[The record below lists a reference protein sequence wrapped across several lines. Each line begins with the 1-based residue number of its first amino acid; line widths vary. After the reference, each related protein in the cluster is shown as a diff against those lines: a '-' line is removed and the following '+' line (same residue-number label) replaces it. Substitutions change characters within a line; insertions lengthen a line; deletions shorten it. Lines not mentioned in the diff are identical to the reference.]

1 MIPRLLRLSNFFS
14 YRDATLDFSGL
25 NTACIC
31 GENGAGKSSLLEAI
45 SWSVWGKTR
54 ASSEDEII
62 CIGERETRV
71 DFSFESQ
78 GQGFRIIRSR
88 RIGQPSFLEFQVETP
103 IGFTTI
109 TAKGTKA
116 TQQKILETL
125 NLDYDTFIHSAY
137 LRQGRADEFMLK
149 RPNERKQVLA
159 DLLKLDRYEI
169 LAKKAREVVRQA
181 KTEAE
186 VMERQIAELQTK
198 AEDLSDTAV
207 EIAALEDTIAILQT
221 QQHTDQTSLA
231 HLRDRLS
238 QRQGWEQQRAWIHQQ
253 RETNRRDRQHQQ
265 TDRDQAAHR
274 RQDLSQWLDR
284 APEIDTALANYERL
298 NRKLESCDRCC
309 HQHQQLHSQRQGV
322 ATQLERALADCQGQL
337 QAVRAELDAIDRQRA
352 EATTTTQRAD
362 EIATQ
367 YDHLTTTR
375 DRLKQL
381 DRLQAE
387 ATPLH
392 LRRQQLETQIDHQRV
407 RLESQRDR
415 LAEQM
420 DQLYQATRRRP
431 QLETQLQG
439 LADYLQ
445 DLEKKQVYLQRVQE
459 KGLERRG
466 FLDRLTAHENDWEQQ
481 MAGIDQKIAT
491 IGDIGAPCP
500 LCDRPLDADHW
511 TLVAG
516 KHQQE
521 RQEASDRLWLIR
533 EQMATSNREIALLRD
548 EYRRIHQDLKPYDG
562 LRERRGQLQAQF
574 EACQAD
580 ADRLTQLQADYEAIE
595 QQLSQQDYA
604 HELQAELQQL
614 VRQIADHA
622 YDERDHALVR
632 SELDGLRW
640 VEIERA
646 KLDQALRTIAAL
658 DQRRPDLLAQ
668 RDRLQAEGDRLP
680 RDSDL
685 ARELAEIDQQI
696 TALAYNADEH
706 NDIRQQ
712 LRAAQGIFQ
721 QVEALN
727 AARQQLPQLDQTITA
742 LEAQLIDRDRD
753 YQRLEQQLTQ
763 ITAQLAANLD
773 PQAEIEELDQTIQ
786 ARRLDLDRHLAHLGR
801 LQQQS
806 HQLEQLTIQLDT
818 RRQECEARRYR
829 QRLHHELSQAFG
841 KNGLQALTI
850 ETVLPQLEAE
860 TNRLLARLS
869 GNQLHVQFI
878 TQKARKRS
886 RSKTVT
892 ASAKKSG
899 SSSTQALA
907 DAPIETLEIFI
918 ADTRGTRAYETYSG
932 GEAFRINFAIRLA
945 LSRLLAQRSGA
956 SLQLLIVDEGFG
968 TQDERGRER
977 LVSAIEAISGD
988 FACILAVTHI
998 QSMKEAF
1005 QTRIEITK
1013 SDQGSQIQLI
1023 N

>member
-14 YRDATLDFSGL
+14 YHDATLDFSGL

-62 CIGERETRV
+62 CVGERETRV
-71 DFSFESQ
+71 DFTFESQ

-88 RIGQPSFLEFQVETP
+88 RMGQASSLEFQVETP

-125 NLDYDTFIHSAY
+125 NLDYDTFINSAY

-149 RPNERKQVLA
+149 RPNDRKQVLA
-159 DLLKLDRYEI
+159 DLLKLDRYEA
-169 LAKKAREVVRQA
+169 LAKKARDVARQA
-181 KTEAE
+181 KAEAD
-186 VMERQIAELQTK
+186 VVERQIAELQTK
-198 AEDLSDTAV
+198 AEDLGDTAV
-207 EIAALEDTIAILQT
+207 EISVLEDTIAALQHL
-221 QQHTDQTSLA
+221 QQTDQTRRSQ
-231 HLRDRLS
+231 LRDHLS
-238 QRQGWEQQRAWIHQQ
+238 QRQGWEQQHTWTQQ
-253 RETNRRDRQHQQ
+253 QLDANRRSRQQQ
-265 TDRDQAAHR
+265 QLDRDQAVR
-274 RQDLSQWLDR
+274 RREHLAQLLDR
-284 APEIDTALANYERL
+284 APEIDAAFADYERL
-298 NRKLESCDRCC
+298 THELEACDRRC
-309 HQHQQLHSQRQGV
+309 HEHQQIQTRRQAV
-322 ATQLERALADCQGQL
+322 VTQLERTIADCQSRYQT
-337 QAVRAELDAIDRQRA
+337 VRAELDALDRQLA

-367 YDHLTTTR
+367 YDHLNTTR

-387 ATPLH
+387 TAPLE
-392 LRRQQLETQIDHQRV
+392 LRRQQIETQIEHQRL
-407 RLESQRDR
+407 RLESQRDQ
-415 LAEQM
+415 LAEQTE
-420 DQLYQATRRRP
+420 QLASHTRRRP

-445 DLEKKQVYLQRVQE
+445 DLEKKQVYLHRVQE

-466 FLDRLTAHENDWEQQ
+466 FLDRLKAHENDWEQQ
-481 MAGIDQKIAT
+481 ITEIDQKIAT
-491 IGDIGAPCP
+491 IGEIDAPCP
-500 LCDRPLDADHW
+500 LCDRPLDEEHW
-511 TLVAG
+511 TLVAA

-521 RQEASDRLWLIR
+521 RKDANDRLWLIR
-533 EQMATSNREIALLRD
+533 EQMATSNREIALLRE
-548 EYRRIHQDLKPYDG
+548 EYRQVSQELKPYDG
-562 LRERRGQLQAQF
+562 LRERRGQLQAQL

-580 ADRLTQLQADYEAIE
+580 ADRLTRLQAERQAIN
-595 QQLSQQDYA
+595 QHVSDRDYA
-604 HELQAELQQL
+604 PELQAELQQL
-614 VRQIADHA
+614 TRQIADYA
-622 YDERDHALVR
+622 YDERDRALVR
-632 SELDGLRW
+632 SEVESLRW

-646 KLDQALRTIAAL
+646 KIDQAMRTIAAL
-658 DQRRPDLLAQ
+658 NQRRPDLAAKVEHLSAE
-668 RDRLQAEGDRLP
+668 RDRLPL
-680 RDSDL
+680 DSDL
-685 ARELAEIDQQI
+685 ARELADINQKI
-696 TALAYNADEH
+696 AALAYSADRH

-712 LRAAQGIFQ
+712 LRSAQGIFQ
-721 QVEALN
+721 QVEALKT
-727 AARQQLPQLDQTITA
+727 ARLQLPQLEQTIATLNTQMA
-742 LEAQLIDRDRD
+742 DRDRND
-753 YQRLEQQLTQ
+753 QQLEQQLSH
-763 ITAQLAANLD
+763 IAEQLAASLD
-773 PQAEIEELDQTIQ
+773 PQAEMLEIEQTIQ
-786 ARRLDLDRHLAHLGR
+786 ARRIELDRHLANLGR

-806 HQLEQLTIQLDT
+806 YQLEQLTTQIDT
-818 RRQECEARRYR
+818 RRSECEALRYR
-829 QRLHHELSQAFG
+829 HRLHNELNQAFG

-860 TNRLLARLS
+860 TNRLLSRLS
-869 GNQLHVQFI
+869 ANQLHVQFV

-886 RSKTVT
+886 RSK
-892 ASAKKSG
+892 
-899 SSSTQALA
+899 SSSKSNTTQALA

-968 TQDERGRER
+968 TQDDRGRER

-998 QSMKEAF
+998 PSLKEAF
-1005 QTRIEITK
+1005 QTRIEVTK

>member
-14 YRDATLDFSGL
+14 YHEATLDFSGL

-62 CIGERETRV
+62 CVGERETRV
-71 DFSFESQ
+71 DFTFESQ

-88 RIGQPSFLEFQVETP
+88 RIGQASSLEFQVETP

-125 NLDYDTFIHSAY
+125 NLDYDTFVNSAY

-159 DLLKLDRYEI
+159 DLLKLDRYEA
-169 LAKKAREVVRQA
+169 LAKKARDVARQA
-181 KTEAE
+181 KVEAE
-186 VMERQIAELQTK
+186 VIDRQIAELQTK
-198 AEDLSDTAV
+198 AEDLGDTAV
-207 EIAALEDTIAILQT
+207 EIAAIEDTIAVLQAR
-221 QQHTDQTSLA
+221 QQADQASVS

-238 QRQGWEQQRAWIHQQ
+238 QRQGWEQQHAWTQQ
-253 RETNRRDRQHQQ
+253 QLEANRRDRQQQ
-265 TDRDQAAHR
+265 QADRDQAIHR
-274 RQDLSQWLDR
+274 RQQLAQLLDR
-284 APEIDTALANYERL
+284 ASAIDAAFADYERL
-298 NRKLESCDRCC
+298 GRELEACDRRC
-309 HQHQQLHSQRQGV
+309 HDHQQNQTRRQTV
-322 ATQLERALADCQGQL
+322 ATQLERTIADCQGRY
-337 QAVRAELDAIDRQRA
+337 QAVRAELDALDRQLD

-362 EIATQ
+362 EIASQT
-367 YDHLTTTR
+367 DRLNTTR

-387 ATPLH
+387 IAPLE
-392 LRRQQLETQIDHQRV
+392 LRRHQIETQIDHH
-407 RLESQRDR
+407 RLRLDSQRDQLDEQIKQ
-415 LAEQM
+415 LASN
-420 DQLYQATRRRP
+420 TSRRP

-445 DLEKKQVYLQRVQE
+445 DLEKKQVYLHRVQE

-466 FLDRLTAHENDWEQQ
+466 FLDRLKAHENDWEQQ
-481 MAGIDQKIAT
+481 IAEIDQKIAT
-491 IGDIGAPCP
+491 IGEIDAPCP
-500 LCDRPLDADHW
+500 LCDRPLDEQHW
-511 TLVAG
+511 TLVAA

-521 RQEASDRLWLIR
+521 RQDASDRLWLIR
-533 EQMATSNREIALLRD
+533 AQMATSNREIAILRE
-548 EYRRIHQDLKPYDG
+548 EYRQVNQDLKPYDG
-562 LRERRGQLQAQF
+562 LRERRGQLQAQL

-580 ADRLTQLQADYEAIE
+580 ADRLTHLQAERQAID
-595 QQLSQQDYA
+595 QHLNDRDYA
-604 HELQAELQQL
+604 PELQAELQQL
-614 VRQIADHA
+614 SRQIADYA
-622 YDERDHALVR
+622 YDERDLALVR
-632 SELDGLRW
+632 SEVEGLRW

-646 KLDQALRTIAAL
+646 KLDQAMRTIAAL
-658 DQRRPDLLAQ
+658 NQRRPELAAKVEQ
-668 RDRLQAEGDRLP
+668 LSAERDRLP
-680 RDSDL
+680 IDSDL
-685 ARELAEIDQQI
+685 ARELADIDQQLA
-696 TALAYNADEH
+696 ALAYSADH
-706 NDIRQQ
+706 HSDIRQQ

-721 QVEALN
+721 QVEALKT
-727 AARQQLPQLDQTITA
+727 ARLQLPQLEQTIAT
-742 LEAQLIDRDRD
+742 LDAQMADRDRD
-753 YQRLEQQLTQ
+753 YQQLEQQLTH
-763 ITAQLAANLD
+763 ITAQLAASLD
-773 PQAEIEELDQTIQ
+773 PQADILELEQIIQTRRIE
-786 ARRLDLDRHLAHLGR
+786 LDRHLANLGR

-806 HQLEQLTIQLDT
+806 HQLEQLTTQIDT
-818 RRQECEARRYR
+818 RRSEGDALRYR
-829 QRLHHELSQAFG
+829 HRLHTELNQAFG

-869 GNQLHVQFI
+869 ANQLHVQFV

-886 RSKTVT
+886 RSK
-892 ASAKKSG
+892 
-899 SSSTQALA
+899 SSSKSTAKPSSTTQALA

-956 SLQLLIVDEGFG
+956 SLQLLIIDEGFG
-968 TQDERGRER
+968 TQDDRGRER

-998 QSMKEAF
+998 PSLKEAF

-1013 SDQGSQIQLI
+1013 SDNGSQIQLV